1 MRIGTFKKNGALVKK
16 LALLAGLVA
25 SLCLVSYGVANA
37 DIEHSG
43 SASYEDSNQDWNG
56 DGELDGCDKNGDP
69 YGDKLLTWH
78 VSAGVHFGS
87 FTVDKGYS
95 LTIEPGAIVKFYLTT
110 AYYAYGLEVHGT
122 LIADG
127 TPSEK
132 IVFTS
137 IRDDSNGGDTNN
149 DGDATVPEPGNW
161 GHIGFDSTSVDCILD
176 NCIVQYGATCHGP
189 SGEYHDWREIYIGD
203 CSPTI
208 SNSVI
213 RFSYYSGIECSNSN
227 AIITGNTISN
237 IPWNGVDCNNS
248 SNPTISGNTITDC
261 GYPVYLNHWS
271 SKLDCFP
278 TISGNTFSNN
288 SCNGVGIN
296 SGTLEKSAT
305 LRAINNPYVLQD
317 MTVDSGVTLTIEP
330 GAIIKFN
337 IHTMYSANG
346 IWVHGTLIADG
357 TPSEK
362 IVFTSI
368 RDDSYGG
375 DTNNDGDT
383 TSAAPTD
390 WGSIYFYNNSA
401 DCILDNTIIQYAGT
415 EYWGSYYAHFAIAI
429 GDCNPTISNS
439 LIQYGAYDGIYCS
452 NSSATISGNTISNLA
467 WSGISCNDSSTPTIS
482 ENTITEN
489 ANGIYSS
496 SSSNPL
502 INNNNIYNN
511 TTYGVYNA
519 DASLTI
525 NAENNW
531 WGDASGPYDPSE
543 GPPDHNPDGKG
554 DKVSDYV
561 SYRPWST
568 QSVVGVEEDT
578 TTTIVVPEVFSLLQN
593 YPNPV
598 ASGTHIEYALP
609 KATELTLKVYDATG
623 RVIRTLAV
631 GNQEPGIYRIY
642 WNGTDNSG
650 KKVASGIY
658 FYRLE
663 TGNFM
668 ATRKL
673 TILR

>member
-1 MRIGTFKKNGALVKK
+1 MKKLTFKKK
-16 LALLAGLVA
+16 LLFVVGLIA
-25 SLCLVSYGVANA
+25 IFCFVSYGVANA

-43 SASYEDSNQDWNG
+43 TASYEDSNQDWNG
-56 DGELDGCDKNGDP
+56 DGEQDGCDRNGDS

-78 VSAGVHFGS
+78 TASGVHLCS
-87 FTVDKGYS
+87 FTVDKGYT

-127 TPSEK
+127 TPTEK

-149 DGDATVPEPGNW
+149 DGDATVPAPGNW
-161 GHIGFDSTSVDCILD
+161 GHIGFDSTSVGCILD

-227 AIITGNTISN
+227 AIITGNVISN
-237 IPWNGVDCNNS
+237 IPWNGIDCNNS

-261 GYPVYLNHWS
+261 GYPIYLNHWS
-271 SKLDCFP
+271 NKLDCFP

-288 SCNGVGIN
+288 TYNGVGIN
-296 SGTLEKSAT
+296 SGTLENSAT
-305 LRAINNPYVLQD
+305 LRAINYPYVLND
-317 MTVDSGVTLTIEP
+317 ITVDSGVTLTIEP
-330 GAIIKFN
+330 GAILKFN
-337 IHTMYSANG
+337 IHTMWSAMG

-368 RDDSYGG
+368 KDDSYGG
-375 DTNNDGDT
+375 DTNNDGDS
-383 TSAAPTD
+383 TSATPAD

-401 DCILDNTIIQYAGT
+401 DCVLDNTIIKYAGT
-415 EYWGSYYAHFAIAI
+415 EWWGYYCTHFAI
-429 GDCNPTISNS
+429 CCEESNPTISNS

-452 NSSATISGNTISNLA
+452 NSSSTISGNTISNLSG
-467 WSGISCNDSSTPTIS
+467 SGISCNNSSTLTIS
-482 ENTITEN
+482 ENTIMEN
-489 ANGIYSS
+489 VNGICSS

-511 TTYGVYNA
+511 TNYGVYNA
-519 DASLTI
+519 DASLAI

-531 WGDASGPYDPSE
+531 WGDASGPYDPNDGS
-543 GPPDHNPDGKG
+543 PDYNPDGKG
-554 DKVSDYV
+554 DKVSDFV
-561 SYRPWST
+561 IYRPWLAHGI
-568 QSVVGVEEDT
+568 VGVEEET
-578 TTTIVVPEVFSLLQN
+578 TTSMTIPEVFSLLQN
-593 YPNPV
+593 YPNPFNPLTTIPFDLPE
-598 ASGTHIEYALP
+598 ASIVKIE
-609 KATELTLKVYDATG
+609 VYDLSG
-623 RVIRTLAV
+623 RQIAVLVDKTYHAGSHTITFDGSRLPSGMYFIRAQLI
-631 GNQEPGIYRIY
+631 P
-642 WNGTDNSG
+642 
-650 KKVASGIY
+650 
-658 FYRLE
+658 
-663 TGNFM
+663 TGNLKNAHLF
-668 ATRKL
+668 TRK
-673 TILR
+673 ILLLK